1 VYKYEK
7 ITAFIKR
14 QIENGFYEPGV
25 RIPSIRQ
32 FSEQFKCG
40 KETVQKALSIL
51 EGQHLLYAKPQSGY
65 YVIENPASDA
75 AKAEEMI
82 QASTSYPNIER
93 FPYADFQHCVIQAI
107 NSYKENQ
114 FYYTMAWGLPSLLQ
128 TIRLRLEEDQI
139 FVKQENIFM
148 TTGAQQAI
156 DLLTKMPFPS
166 GKRTILT
173 EQPTYYGA
181 LKAFEL
187 NFMPTIGI
195 ERGFDGIDL
204 NQLEHLF
211 KTEDVKFFYTTPRFH
226 NPIGY
231 SYTKHEILKI
241 LALAEKYDVYILE
254 DDCMA
259 DFIESPKNLSIFSYD
274 MNERVIHI
282 NSFSKILFPGLRL
295 SSLVLPNALVDTFF
309 EYKRW
314 ADNNSAII
322 SQGGL
327 DIYIKSGLFTIHKE
341 KMKTLYAKRMSHLIK
356 TIEAYAFEGMQFSRP
371 KGGYFLCIYV
381 EDGMKYDTI
390 IEELKYMHIQLVDI
404 RVCFLKSFSNS
415 KYIRLSVSKMD
426 EATIDVVIPKII
438 EVIKEN
444 RLPPNKRQKA

>member
-1 VYKYEK
+1 MYKYEQ
-7 ITAFIKR
+7 ITAFVKK
-14 QIENGFYEPGV
+14 QIEKGNYEPGIK
-25 RIPSIRQ
+25 IPSIRQ
-32 FSEQFKCG
+32 FSQQFKCG
-40 KETVQKALSIL
+40 KETVQKALSVL

-65 YVIENPASDA
+65 YVIENPVSEA
-75 AKAEEMI
+75 AKSKEMI
-82 QASTSYPNIER
+82 HVSTSYPNIER

-128 TIRLRLEEDQI
+128 TIKLRLEEDQI

-166 GKRTILT
+166 GKRTILA

-187 NFMPTIGI
+187 NFMPTLGI
-195 ERGFDGIDL
+195 ERGFNGIDL
-204 NQLEHLF
+204 DQLEYLF
-211 KTEDVKFFYTTPRFH
+211 KTEDIKFFYTTPRFH

-231 SYTKHEILKI
+231 SYTKYEILKI
-241 LALAEKYDVYILE
+241 LELAEKYDVYILE

-259 DFIESPKNLSIFSYD
+259 DFVESPKNLSIYSYD
-274 MNERVIHI
+274 INERVIHV

-309 EYKRW
+309 EYKQW
-314 ADNNSAII
+314 ADSNSAII

-341 KMKTLYAKRMSHLIK
+341 KMRALYAKRMSHLIK
-356 TIEAYAFEGMQFSRP
+356 TIEAFAFEGMQFSRP

-381 EDGMKYDTI
+381 DSGMKYDAI
-390 IEELKYMHIQLVDI
+390 IDALKKMNILLVDI

-426 EATIDVVIPKII
+426 EATIDIVIPKIL
-438 EVIKEN
+438 EVIKKN
-444 RLPPNKRQKA
+444 MLPPKNMSK